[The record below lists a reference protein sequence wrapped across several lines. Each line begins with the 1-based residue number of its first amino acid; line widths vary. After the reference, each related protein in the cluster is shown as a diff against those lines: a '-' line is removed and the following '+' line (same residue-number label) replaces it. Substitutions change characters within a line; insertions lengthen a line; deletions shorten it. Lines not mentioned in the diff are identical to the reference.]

1 MLDVRYPGLSSTF
14 LSNQACAAVDLLP
27 VAALGTLMLATRTLY
42 AVFDPVVG
50 LLVDRSG
57 SRWGVVYGVT
67 LLIVAAVGGARN
79 GGFGIAAAP
88 WVARFYR

>member
-1 MLDVRYPGLSSTF
+1 
-14 LSNQACAAVDLLP
+14 
-27 VAALGTLMLATRTLY
+27 MLATRTLY

-79 GGFGIAAAP
+79 DGFGIAAAAMGGAI
-88 WVARFYR
+88 VSLMRRSSRAGNGQTSMARNPRGSAAGRA